1 LSRPN
6 FLVVRDIGS
15 PIFYLAYS
23 SDATKLGIA
32 SQSSV
37 AMCLKLPRTN
47 KTREGKPNCIFFIP
61 SVLTFILVI
70 IAISFMGHNNGITH
84 ISFSYLKLSTGPES
98 QYQML
103 TSSNDYSARLWKLN
117 RNDVS
122 SIIFSHHKHHSHPDS
137 SSSTTLPTIAVLAS
151 NSSSAKQSS
160 AKRIANQ
167 RNRPFSSEVK
177 NGQFFYQDR
186 FVLFVS
192 GFSDFIF
199 LF

>member
-1 LSRPN
+1 
-6 FLVVRDIGS
+6 
-15 PIFYLAYS
+15 
-23 SDATKLGIA
+23 
-32 SQSSV
+32 
-37 AMCLKLPRTN
+37 
-47 KTREGKPNCIFFIP
+47 
-61 SVLTFILVI
+61 
-70 IAISFMGHNNGITH
+70 MGHNNGITH
-84 ISFSYLKLSTGPES
+84 VNFSYLKVSNGPES

-137 SSSTTLPTIAVLAS
+137 SSSTTASSVTAVPV
-151 NSSSAKQSS
+151 SSSSSSKQSTV
-160 AKRIANQ
+160 KRTATQ

-192 GFSDFIF
+192 VS
-199 LF
+199 